1 MCVCA
6 LGRQC
11 VGKVCVCALGRQCVG
26 KVCVCVPW
34 VGNV

>member
-11 VGKVCVCALGRQCVG
+11 VGKVCVCALGRQCIG

>member
-1 MCVCA
+1 MCA

-11 VGKVCVCALGRQCVG
+11 IGKVCVCALGRQCIG